1 MAYIIMPDGLEASE
15 FAAASKPQCRNSCRD
30 ENQPLLGTW
39 TGTVQP
45 ETGLPNRSIWSK
57 DLDVKIQRVVVACSG
72 SDGKIWKVH
81 SVGAAIDISR
91 HENWAT
97 PTLLPQD
104 KAAQLLSEI
113 SSALGIP
120 WRIFF
125 INAEVLEPFALN
137 SAGEILQ

>member
-1 MAYIIMPDGLEASE
+1 M
-15 FAAASKPQCRNSCRD
+15 
-30 ENQPLLGTW
+30 
-39 TGTVQP
+39 QP

-113 SSALGIP
+113 SSALGIL